1 MMRNARA
8 LFICFALGIG
18 IGVIALLA
26 TAIPQGAAIGAGEPA
41 AGDAASLAF
50 QPHLGT
56 RLPLG
61 SRLIDEG
68 GHAVTLG
75 RYFTKSPVILI
86 LEYLRCTSL
95 CGVTLH
101 NLVADTLNPLPLEPG
116 RDYQLVAV
124 SIDPRDRPFDA
135 AAARA
140 KYTAL
145 FDRGRAAAGF
155 HFLTGSS
162 AAVRQ
167 IADAVGFRY
176 RYDSLLD
183 AYIHPAGF
191 IIAAPD
197 GVITRYVEGIDISS
211 RDMIGAFAA
220 AEQDKSQ
227 GLLARVVLFCH
238 EQGAPLGRYTVP
250 VLAGLTAA
258 NIAAGFT
265 LLGVFAAIRRRRYG

>member
-1 MMRNARA
+1 MRAARA
-8 LFICFALGIG
+8 SIICFALGVG
-18 IGVIALLA
+18 IGAIALIA
-26 TAIPQGAAIGAGEPA
+26 AAVPRGAAIGAGDPELS
-41 AGDAASLAF
+41 DAASLAF
-50 QPHLGT
+50 QPHPGA
-56 RLPLG
+56 RLPLAA
-61 SRLIDEG
+61 SLRDEG
-68 GHAVTLG
+68 GQAVTLG
-75 RYFTKSPVILI
+75 KYFTKSPVILV

-116 RDYQLVAV
+116 RDYQLVAI
-124 SIDPRDRPFDA
+124 SIDPRDRPSDA

-140 KYTAL
+140 KYAAL
-145 FDRGRAAAGF
+145 FDRAGAAAGI

-176 RYDSLLD
+176 RYDALLD

-197 GVITRYVEGIDISS
+197 GMITRYVEGIGISS
-211 RDMIGAFAA
+211 RDLIGAFAA

-227 GLLARVVLFCH
+227 GLFARVVLFCH
-238 EQGAPLGRYTVP
+238 VQGAPLGRFTVP
-250 VLAGLTAA
+250 VLAAFSAA
-258 NIAAGFT
+258 NLAGGFT
-265 LLGVFAAIRRRRYG
+265 LLGVFAAIRRRRHG